1 MFFFSTWP
9 GDAPGARRAD
19 RCPESFPIVHVL
31 WRLCIMV
38 YNYVNTG
45 DLDDNLVSPIPIA
58 LLVHRLLSL

>member
-1 MFFFSTWP
+1 
-9 GDAPGARRAD
+9 
-19 RCPESFPIVHVL
+19 
-31 WRLCIMV
+31 MV